1 MKADYIKEIIKKYDK
16 MPYDCILID
25 GTWGIGKTYAIKD
38 ALKERRN
45 VCFVSLFGMKDV
57 QQIFHETFY
66 QLGLKDK
73 NGIQKIISRLIDVIA
88 VFSKKVGVAKGILE
102 SIIKEKELFFELTK
116 TFQELHIIVIDDLE
130 RMNDSISMEE
140 MFGIIDEIKRC
151 NYVKVI
157 LVANTSEIRNKEVLK
172 KYSEKV
178 IDRIY
183 QMTEHTDNIAWSK
196 LNIDCGFINQ
206 FLKVH
211 KVRNLRTLQKAQN
224 LYNDVRLQLKNEYMD
239 AFYDDIRLA
248 CYGIV
253 VESTDGLYYREN
265 EDTNNDPVSNVTFNL
280 TNRLEFRIKNHYLR
294 GVRISGNMVDIIQK
308 YYENKAELNAEE
320 VDGEYQIFLHAG
332 DKANYYKSDE
342 EIMLVLPK
350 LAENIRTE
358 NNIGKLIKYADEYLI
373 WSEHLELD
381 TKQILTEYEQ
391 KIHDMIYAEVVNGKL
406 DYLSYTIDIHIQSET
421 NRNIIN
427 KLIQDIKI
435 ELVRLYVQY
444 LSEETHGDLAYDYS
458 YNLRS
463 FMNNTY
469 YKKAVSGNI
478 DELYNKKSFPIDD
491 VTETQYRTSY
501 NIMNVMY
508 MENRER
514 FIQYCNE
521 LKKSCDHMARHRID
535 VLLKEITGEE
545 QRGI

>member
-38 ALKERRN
+38 ALKERKN

-57 QQIFHETFY
+57 QRIFHETFY

-73 NGIQKIISRLIDVIA
+73 NGIQKIISRLIDVVA

-157 LVANTSEIRNKEVLK
+157 LVANTSEIRNKEVFE

-196 LNIDCGFINQ
+196 LNINCGFINQ

-224 LYNDVRLQLKNEYMD
+224 LYDDVRLQLKDEYMD
-239 AFYDDIRLA
+239 AFYDEIRLA

-308 YYENKAELNAEE
+308 YYENKAEINAEE

-342 EIMLVLPK
+342 EMKLVLPK

-381 TKQILTEYEQ
+381 TKQILMEYEQ

-444 LSEETHGDLAYDYS
+444 LSEDTHGDLAYDYS
-458 YNLRS
+458 YNLRN

-514 FIQYCNE
+514 FLQYCNE

-545 QRGI
+545 Q

>member
-38 ALKERRN
+38 ALKERKN

-73 NGIQKIISRLIDVIA
+73 NGIQKIISRLIDVVA

-157 LVANTSEIRNKEVLK
+157 LVANTSEIRNKEVFE

-196 LNIDCGFINQ
+196 LNINCGFINQ

-224 LYNDVRLQLKNEYMD
+224 LYDDVRLQLKDEYMD
-239 AFYDDIRLA
+239 AFYDEIRLA

-308 YYENKAELNAEE
+308 YYENKAEINAEE

-342 EIMLVLPK
+342 EIKLVLPK

-381 TKQILTEYEQ
+381 TKQILMEYEQ

-444 LSEETHGDLAYDYS
+444 LSEDTHGDLAYDYS
-458 YNLRS
+458 YNLRN

-514 FIQYCNE
+514 FLQYCNE

-545 QRGI
+545 Q

>member
-1 MKADYIKEIIKKYDK
+1 
-16 MPYDCILID
+16 
-25 GTWGIGKTYAIKD
+25 
-38 ALKERRN
+38 
-45 VCFVSLFGMKDV
+45 
-57 QQIFHETFY
+57 
-66 QLGLKDK
+66 
-73 NGIQKIISRLIDVIA
+73 
-88 VFSKKVGVAKGILE
+88 
-102 SIIKEKELFFELTK
+102 
-116 TFQELHIIVIDDLE
+116 
-130 RMNDSISMEE
+130 
-140 MFGIIDEIKRC
+140 MFGILDEIKRC

-157 LVANTSEIRNKEVLK
+157 LVADTSERRNKEVFE

-196 LNIDCGFINQ
+196 LNINCGFINQ

-224 LYNDVRLQLKNEYMD
+224 LYDDVRLQLKDEYMD
-239 AFYDDIRLA
+239 AFYDEIRLA

-308 YYENKAELNAEE
+308 YYENKAEINAEE

-342 EIMLVLPK
+342 EMKLVLPK

-444 LSEETHGDLAYDYS
+444 LSEDTHGDLAYDYS
-458 YNLRS
+458 YNLRN

-514 FIQYCNE
+514 FLQYCNE

-545 QRGI
+545 Q

>member
-157 LVANTSEIRNKEVLK
+157 LVANTSEIRNKEVFK

-373 WSEHLELD
+373 WSEHLEQD

>member
-157 LVANTSEIRNKEVLK
+157 LVANTSEIRNKEVFK

-308 YYENKAELNAEE
+308 YYENKAELNTEE

>member
-38 ALKERRN
+38 ALKERKN

-73 NGIQKIISRLIDVIA
+73 NGIQKIISRLIDVVA

-157 LVANTSEIRNKEVLK
+157 LVANTSEIRNKEVFE

-196 LNIDCGFINQ
+196 LNINCGFINQ

-224 LYNDVRLQLKNEYMD
+224 LYDDVRLQLKDEYMD
-239 AFYDDIRLA
+239 AFYDEIRLA

-308 YYENKAELNAEE
+308 YYENKAEINAEE

-342 EIMLVLPK
+342 EMKLVLPK

-444 LSEETHGDLAYDYS
+444 LSEDTHGDLAYDYS
-458 YNLRS
+458 YNLRN
-463 FMNNTY
+463 FMNNSY

-514 FIQYCNE
+514 FLQYCNE

-545 QRGI
+545 Q

>member
-1 MKADYIKEIIKKYDK
+1 MKYLKADYIKEIIKKYDK
-16 MPYDCILID
+16 MPYDCILVN

-38 ALKERRN
+38 ALKERKN

-102 SIIKEKELFFELTK
+102 SIIKEKELFFELTR

-130 RMNDSISMEE
+130 RMNDGISMEE

-157 LVANTSEIRNKEVLK
+157 LVANTSEIRNNEVFE

-183 QMTEHTDNIAWSK
+183 QMTEHTDNIDWSK
-196 LNIDCGFINQ
+196 LNIDCCFINQ

-224 LYNDVRLQLKNEYMD
+224 LYDDVRLQLKNEYVQ
-239 AFYDDIRLA
+239 AFYDEIRLA

-253 VESTDGLYYREN
+253 VESTDGLYYREDKN
-265 EDTNNDPVSNVTFNL
+265 TNNDSVSKVTFDL
-280 TNRLEFRIKNHYLR
+280 TNSLEFRIKNHYLHSA
-294 GVRISGNMVDIIQK
+294 RISGHMIDIIQG
-308 YYENKAELNAEE
+308 YYENVAELNAEE
-320 VDGEYQIFLHAG
+320 IDAEYQMFLHAG

-342 EIMLVLPK
+342 EMKLVLPK
-350 LAENIRTE
+350 LAENIKTE

-373 WSEHLELD
+373 WSEYLGLD
-381 TKQILTEYEQ
+381 IKQTLAEYEQ
-391 KIHDMIYAEVVNGKL
+391 RIHEMIYAEVVNGKL
-406 DYLSYTIDIHIQSET
+406 DYLSYTIDFHIQSEK

-427 KLIQDIKI
+427 KLLQDTRA
-435 ELVRLYVQY
+435 EVVRFYVQY
-444 LSEETHGDLAYDYS
+444 LSENTHGDLAYEYS

-469 YKKAVSGNI
+469 YKNAISGNI

-501 NIMNVMY
+501 NIMSVMY
-508 MENRER
+508 IENKER
-514 FIQYCNE
+514 FLQYCNE
-521 LKKSCDHMARHRID
+521 LKKSCDHMAKHRID
-535 VLLKEITGEE
+535 VLLKEITGE
-545 QRGI
+545 

>member
-1 MKADYIKEIIKKYDK
+1 MKADYIKEIIKEYDK

-38 ALKERRN
+38 ALKERKN

-157 LVANTSEIRNKEVLK
+157 LVANTSEIRNKEVFE

-224 LYNDVRLQLKNEYMD
+224 LYDDVRLQLKNEYMD
-239 AFYDDIRLA
+239 AFYDEIRLA

-342 EIMLVLPK
+342 EMKLVLPK

-444 LSEETHGDLAYDYS
+444 LSEDTHGELAYDYS

-514 FIQYCNE
+514 FLQYCNE

-545 QRGI
+545 Q

>member
-38 ALKERRN
+38 ALKERKN

-73 NGIQKIISRLIDVIA
+73 NGIQKIISRLIDVVA
-88 VFSKKVGVAKGILE
+88 LFSKKVGVAKGILE

-157 LVANTSEIRNKEVLK
+157 LVANTSEIRNKEVFE

-196 LNIDCGFINQ
+196 LNINCGFINQ

-224 LYNDVRLQLKNEYMD
+224 LYDDVRLQLKDEYMD
-239 AFYDDIRLA
+239 AFYDEIRLA

-308 YYENKAELNAEE
+308 YYENKAEINAEE

-342 EIMLVLPK
+342 EMKLVLPK

-444 LSEETHGDLAYDYS
+444 LSEDTHGDLAYDYS
-458 YNLRS
+458 YNLRN

-508 MENRER
+508 MENKER
-514 FIQYCNE
+514 FLQYCNE

-545 QRGI
+545 Q

>member
-157 LVANTSEIRNKEVLK
+157 LVANTSEIRNKEVFE

-196 LNIDCGFINQ
+196 LNINCGFINQ

-224 LYNDVRLQLKNEYMD
+224 LYDDVRLQLKDGYMD
-239 AFYDDIRLA
+239 AFYDEIRLA

-253 VESTDGLYYREN
+253 VESTDGLYYREK

-294 GVRISGNMVDIIQK
+294 GVRISGNMADIIQK
-308 YYENKAELNAEE
+308 YYENKAEINAEE

-342 EIMLVLPK
+342 EMKLVLPK

-458 YNLRS
+458 FNLRS

>member
-73 NGIQKIISRLIDVIA
+73 KGIQKIISRLIDVIA

-140 MFGIIDEIKRC
+140 MFGIIDEIKSC

-157 LVANTSEIRNKEVLK
+157 LVANTSEIRNKEVFE

-196 LNIDCGFINQ
+196 LNINCGFINQ

-224 LYNDVRLQLKNEYMD
+224 LYDDVRLQLKDEYMD
-239 AFYDDIRLA
+239 AFYDEIRLA

-308 YYENKAELNAEE
+308 YYENKAEINAEE

-342 EIMLVLPK
+342 EMKLVLPK
-350 LAENIRTE
+350 LAENIRME
-358 NNIGKLIKYADEYLI
+358 NNIGELIKYADEYLI

-391 KIHDMIYAEVVNGKL
+391 KIHDMIFAEVVNGKL

-444 LSEETHGDLAYDYS
+444 LSEDTHGDLAYDYS
-458 YNLRS
+458 YNLRN

-478 DELYNKKSFPIDD
+478 DGLYNKKSFPIDD

-514 FIQYCNE
+514 FLQYCNE

-545 QRGI
+545 Q

>member
-38 ALKERRN
+38 ALKERKN

-73 NGIQKIISRLIDVIA
+73 NGIQKIISRLIDVVA

-157 LVANTSEIRNKEVLK
+157 LVANTSEIRNKEVFE

-196 LNIDCGFINQ
+196 LNINCGFINQ

-224 LYNDVRLQLKNEYMD
+224 LYDDVRLQLKDEYMD
-239 AFYDDIRLA
+239 AFYDEIRLA

-308 YYENKAELNAEE
+308 YYENKAEINAEE

-342 EIMLVLPK
+342 EMKLVLPK

-381 TKQILTEYEQ
+381 TKQILMEYEQ

-444 LSEETHGDLAYDYS
+444 LSEDTHGDLAYDYS
-458 YNLRS
+458 YNLRN

-514 FIQYCNE
+514 FLQYCNE

-545 QRGI
+545 Q

>member
-1 MKADYIKEIIKKYDK
+1 MKADYIKEIIKQYDK

-38 ALKERRN
+38 ALKERKN

-73 NGIQKIISRLIDVIA
+73 NGIQKIISRLIDVVA

-157 LVANTSEIRNKEVLK
+157 LVANTSEIRNKEVFE

-196 LNIDCGFINQ
+196 LNINCGFINQ

-224 LYNDVRLQLKNEYMD
+224 LYDDVRLQLKDEYMD
-239 AFYDDIRLA
+239 AFYDEIRLA

-308 YYENKAELNAEE
+308 YYENKAEINAEE

-342 EIMLVLPK
+342 EMKLVLPK

-444 LSEETHGDLAYDYS
+444 LSEDTHGDLAYDYS
-458 YNLRS
+458 YNLRN

-514 FIQYCNE
+514 FLQYCNE
-521 LKKSCDHMARHRID
+521 LKKLCDHMARHRID
-535 VLLKEITGEE
+535 VLLKEISGEE
-545 QRGI
+545 Q

>member
-157 LVANTSEIRNKEVLK
+157 LVANTSEIRNKEVFK

>member
-38 ALKERRN
+38 ALKERKN

-73 NGIQKIISRLIDVIA
+73 NGIQKIISRLIDVVA

-157 LVANTSEIRNKEVLK
+157 LVANTSEIRNKEVFE

-196 LNIDCGFINQ
+196 LNINCGFINQ

-224 LYNDVRLQLKNEYMD
+224 LYDDVRLQLKDEYMD
-239 AFYDDIRLA
+239 AFYDEIRLA

-308 YYENKAELNAEE
+308 YYENKAEINAEE

-342 EIMLVLPK
+342 EMKLVLPK

-444 LSEETHGDLAYDYS
+444 LSEDTHGDLAYDYS
-458 YNLRS
+458 YNLRN

-514 FIQYCNE
+514 FLQYCNE

-545 QRGI
+545 Q

>member
-1 MKADYIKEIIKKYDK
+1 MTADYIKEIIKKYDK

-38 ALKERRN
+38 ALKERKN

-73 NGIQKIISRLIDVIA
+73 NGIQKIISRLIDVVA

-157 LVANTSEIRNKEVLK
+157 LVANTSEIRNKEVFE

-196 LNIDCGFINQ
+196 LNINCGFINQ

-224 LYNDVRLQLKNEYMD
+224 LYDDVRLQLKDEYMD
-239 AFYDDIRLA
+239 AFYDEIRLA

-308 YYENKAELNAEE
+308 YYENKAEINAEE

-342 EIMLVLPK
+342 EMKLVLPK

-381 TKQILTEYEQ
+381 TKQILMEYEQ

-444 LSEETHGDLAYDYS
+444 LSEDTHGDLAYDYS
-458 YNLRS
+458 YNLRN

-514 FIQYCNE
+514 FLQYCNE

-545 QRGI
+545 Q

>member
-1 MKADYIKEIIKKYDK
+1 MKADYIKEIIKKCDK

-38 ALKERRN
+38 ALKERKN

-157 LVANTSEIRNKEVLK
+157 LVANTSEIRNKEVFE

-224 LYNDVRLQLKNEYMD
+224 LYDDVRLQLKNEYMD
-239 AFYDDIRLA
+239 AFYDEIRLA

-294 GVRISGNMVDIIQK
+294 GMRISGNMVDIIQK

-342 EIMLVLPK
+342 EMKLVLPK

-444 LSEETHGDLAYDYS
+444 LSEDTHGDLAYDYS

-514 FIQYCNE
+514 FLQYCNE

-545 QRGI
+545 Q